1 MTKGRM
7 DTGSSC
13 HCDLL
18 WYRSMLG
25 RGENSQARGRRL
37 ESCTASSVDSLSSLR
52 PTVESHGSVM
62 IYLNRLIVGNFGTAK
77 VNVADCDFLRRL
89 AQLS

>member
-25 RGENSQARGRRL
+25 RGENSRL
-37 ESCTASSVDSLSSLR
+37 RIEQVAAVLDLPPVCHAFDLPVSDTHPIEGWVTSQ
-52 PTVESHGSVM
+52 TG
-62 IYLNRLIVGNFGTAK
+62 IVIDA
-77 VNVADCDFLRRL
+77 
-89 AQLS
+89 